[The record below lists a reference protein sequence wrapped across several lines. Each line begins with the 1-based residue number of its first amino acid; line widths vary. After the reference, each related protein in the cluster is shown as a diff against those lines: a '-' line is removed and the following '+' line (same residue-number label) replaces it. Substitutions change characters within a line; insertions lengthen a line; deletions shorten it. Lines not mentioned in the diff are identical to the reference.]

1 MPEGFSVRTQLA
13 VLLVLLADL
22 EVHSPTACSL
32 GAAHHNHHGRGGG
45 PGCAHLAVLNPL
57 HAQTERQ
64 RLESIAGAYKSG
76 RRFKLVRPW
85 RKTASSRPGIDRRG
99 LGGPDYPLALSDAI

>member
-1 MPEGFSVRTQLA
+1 VRTQLA

-57 HAQTERQ
+57 HTQIERQ
-64 RLESIAGAYKSG
+64 RLESIAGVWVGGARCERFCAL
-76 RRFKLVRPW
+76 RRSFFH
-85 RKTASSRPGIDRRG
+85 
-99 LGGPDYPLALSDAI
+99 GPAKV